1 MTLRPRDGIL
11 DRDLSPIDEYLKKC
25 DYYLVITEKEEEQKH
40 IHACFF
46 LKEERELK
54 VFNRYWKRKYQYML
68 DEQRGIWKYLYVGKP
83 VYNDDWISKY
93 LKKNDQTKVIYSKIP
108 SKDDRLPYY
117 RDIEIQDQ
125 KTRSADPYFNKLERL
140 WEEND
145 QFGSREE
152 NGFTIRECN
161 LYVIERFLC
170 YLMFDARVIKPVQN
184 AARMRRLCKTLVMYI
199 KKSHTYTWE
208 RKDGSDGDVYEPPT
222 RQQQCTECRTWI
234 QRSCD
239 HS

>member
-1 MTLRPRDGIL
+1 MKYICFAMTLRPRDGIL
-11 DRDLSPIDEYLKKC
+11 ETDLSPIDKYLKKC
-25 DYYLVITEKEEEQKH
+25 DYYHVISEKEEEQKH

-54 VFNRYWKRKYQYML
+54 VFNRYWKRQYQYML
-68 DEQRGIWKYLYVGKP
+68 DSERGIWKYLYVGKP

-93 LKKNDQTKVIYSKIP
+93 LNKNDETKVIYSKIP
-108 SKDDRLPYY
+108 GKNDRITYY

-152 NGFTIRECN
+152 NGFIIRECN
-161 LYVIERFLC
+161 LYFIERFLC

-184 AARMRRLCKTLVMYI
+184 AARMRRLCKTLEMYI

-208 RKDGSDGDVYEPPT
+208 RKDGSG
-222 RQQQCTECRTWI
+222 
-234 QRSCD
+234 S
-239 HS
+239 